1 MQRVAVRSR
10 VMILA
15 LFTACKAYD
24 ASLLDAKVNTEVVTQ
39 KCSWQVDVCNGLD
52 DDCDGIIDEQG
63 SASCAAEHAEARCMF
78 GACAIAACE
87 DGFAD
92 CNARAND
99 GCEHRV
105 SDAHCGPCDDACD
118 AASGQASHDEP
129 PAKRDAAVTDEPEGL
144 DAGSSAPHSEGDDAG
159 GEACDESERC
169 DGRDNDCDGK
179 VDEGPVCACA
189 AKHPTGEGD
198 ACDRCVCE
206 HCSGLLDRCVAT
218 DNAGWNSSC
227 TAYLGCIGEHLPLGE
242 CPESDCVQSGR
253 GPCAS
258 TFYETV
264 TRVGPSCATDPVVA
278 PCGAVRQLRTQCYL
292 VTCAADCKG

>member
-1 MQRVAVRSR
+1 
-10 VMILA
+10 MILT
-15 LFTACKAYD
+15 LFAACKAYD
-24 ASLLDAKVNTEVVTQ
+24 PSLLDTSVNTGIVTQ
-39 KCSWQVDVCNGLD
+39 QCTWQVDICNGED

-63 SASCAAEHAEARCMF
+63 SASCAAAHAETRCMF
-78 GACAIAACE
+78 GACTITACDE
-87 DGFAD
+87 GFAD

-105 SDAHCGPCDDACD
+105 SDAHCGQCGQECD
-118 AASGQASHDEP
+118 AATADESHVQP
-129 PAKRDAAVTDEPEGL
+129 PAKRDAASDGAEGN
-144 DAGSSAPHSEGDDAG
+144 DAGSGDPHRDEDAG
-159 GEACDESERC
+159 SEACNEIERC

-189 AKHPTGEGD
+189 AKHPTGQGD

-218 DNAGWNSSC
+218 ENTGWNSSC
-227 TAYLGCIGEHLPLGE
+227 SAYLSCIGEHLPKGE
-242 CPESDCVQSGR
+242 CPDSDCVQGTR

-264 TRVGPSCATDPVVA
+264 MRVGPSCATDPVVA